1 MADRYKVLK
10 FPDCCSEE
18 DVAQTLNTW
27 SKEYGYSVITSWYQ
41 HGRNPAAYPEDLGR
55 GVVIMELDKLK

>member
-10 FPDCCSEE
+10 FPDCCTEE
-18 DVAQTLNTW
+18 GVAQTLNTW
-27 SKEYGYSVITSWYQ
+27 SKEYGYSVVTSWYQ
-41 HGRNPAAYPEDLGR
+41 PCRNPADLGR